1 MDFLTQQEL
10 NGIKQD
16 AKYGVAKQEV
26 EKMEFEK
33 KLNERLGAEM
43 KDLLEHPEKFQKY
56 VVYAKKAQK
65 RKRRN
70 KLKENLKKIFGFG
83 KENS

>member
-16 AKYGVAKQEV
+16 FKHGIARQEV

-33 KLNERLGAEM
+33 KLQQSMGEEM
-43 KDLLEHPEKFQKY
+43 KDLLEHPEKFEKY
-56 VVYAKKAQK
+56 VVYAKKKQK
-65 RKRRN
+65 KKRRS
-70 KLKENLKKIFGFG
+70 KLLENLKRMFGFG
-83 KENS
+83 DN

>member
-16 AKYGVAKQEV
+16 FKYGIARQEV

-33 KLNERLGAEM
+33 KLQQSMGEEM
-43 KDLLEHPEKFQKY
+43 KDLLEHPEKFEKY
-56 VVYAKKAQK
+56 VVYAKKKQK
-65 RKRRN
+65 KKRRS
-70 KLKENLKKIFGFG
+70 KLLENLKRMFGFG
-83 KENS
+83 DN